1 MRSSRHGVALLGVL
15 ALAVL
20 PACSPEGSAPP
31 ASEVS
36 SSASSSAKGDDQV
49 GAMTASADKEP
60 AKEKS
65 DKDHK
70 AKDGRKEKGSAKDEA
85 DEGSAKKAG
94 SATKKRPAADGA
106 TKDGAKKHER
116 KASLHRVIRVVD
128 GDTVIVDIDGGER
141 IRVIGIDTPETVD
154 PNSPVE
160 CGGPEASAAA
170 ESLLEG
176 KSVEVVHDPS
186 QGTRDKYGRMLAY
199 LDLPDGTDFG
209 EAMLR
214 AGHAEEYTYDTAYE
228 RQGTYQAAEESARGG
243 GQGVWGGCSQE
254 PEPASEPTSE
264 PAPEPAP
271 EPSTPAPPA
280 EPAAPAAP
288 GPADA
293 ASAPGP
299 GWTNDSLTPGYT
311 GCRQG
316 YPGGRIDG
324 VYWWK
329 KISC

>member
-1 MRSSRHGVALLGVL
+1 MRSSGRGVALLGAL

-20 PACSPEGSAPP
+20 PACSTEDSEQP
-31 ASEVS
+31 ASEAS
-36 SSASSSAKGDDQV
+36 TSTSSAAKGDDRA
-49 GAMTASADKEP
+49 GGSADTKP
-60 AKEKS
+60 ATEKS

-70 AKDGRKEKGSAKDEA
+70 ATDSRKDG
-85 DEGSAKKAG
+85 
-94 SATKKRPAADGA
+94 
-106 TKDGAKKHER
+106 DGAKGQAGEGSSKKSGDATQKDDATKHEG
-116 KASLHRVIRVVD
+116 KSTLHRVIRVVD
-128 GDTVIVDIDGGER
+128 GDTVLVDIDGGER

-176 KSVEVVHDPS
+176 KKVEVVHDPS
-186 QGTRDKYGRMLAY
+186 QGEHDKYGRMLAY

-228 RQGTYQAAEESARGG
+228 RQATYRAAEESARGG

-254 PEPASEPTSE
+254 PEPTSEPTSE
-264 PAPEPAP
+264 PDPEPAP

-280 EPAAPAAP
+280 EPAAPAP

-329 KISC
+329 PISC

>member
-1 MRSSRHGVALLGVL
+1 MRSSGRGVALLGAL

-20 PACSPEGSAPP
+20 PACSPEESGQP
-31 ASEVS
+31 ASEASAPVS
-36 SSASSSAKGDDQV
+36 SAAKGDGRA
-49 GAMTASADKEP
+49 GAMTGSADDEASKKESNG
-60 AKEKS
+60 A
-65 DKDHK
+65 
-70 AKDGRKEKGSAKDEA
+70 GAKDEHG
-85 DEGSAKKAG
+85 DGPSKKAG
-94 SATKKRPAADGA
+94 QATKKRSAEG
-106 TKDGAKKHER
+106 GAKKHER
-116 KASLHRVIRVVD
+116 RSTLHRVIRVVD
-128 GDTVIVDIDGGER
+128 GDTVVVDIDGGEK

-176 KSVEVVHDPS
+176 KSVRVVHDAS

-199 LDLPDGTDFG
+199 LDLPGGTDFG

-228 RQGTYQAAEESARGG
+228 RQGTYLEAEESARGA

-254 PEPASEPTSE
+254 PEPASEPTAE
-264 PAPEPAP
+264 PEPQPAP
-271 EPSTPAPPA
+271 EPSTPEPPA
-280 EPAAPAAP
+280 EPAAPPAP

-311 GCRQG
+311 GCRKG
-316 YPGGRIDG
+316 YPGGRIAG

-329 KISC
+329 PISC